1 MQGALVYRG
10 MDDIGNLRIMR
21 VVLEAV
27 RANGF
32 GPLRVGPFDDALVA
46 EGGVV
51 IEGSWTVLEKV
62 KRSVNQQLADRMLP
76 AVVEELDIVESM
88 VTEKAGG

>member
-1 MQGALVYRG
+1 MYRG

-27 RANGF
+27 LANGF
-32 GPLRVGPFDDALVA
+32 GPLRVGPFDDEAVA

-62 KRSVNQQLADRMLP
+62 KRALNQRLADQGLP
-76 AVVEELDIVESM
+76 AVVEELDILEPM
-88 VTEKAGG
+88 VTEKAGA